1 MQIGEFTRTPTG
13 FIGRITTITL
23 DFELTLVPTDASDTE
38 GAPNYRLH
46 FGPDGDGPEIGAG
59 WDRNGE
65 RAGPYVAVQ
74 LDDPAFL
81 QPLRANLFRSGA
93 DEAAYH
99 LVWNRLS
106 KREGGPAKP
115 DERR

>member
-1 MQIGEFTRTPTG
+1 MQIGEFTRSPTG
-13 FIGRITTITL
+13 FVGRITTITL
-23 DFELTLVPTDASDTE
+23 DFELALIPADASDTE
-38 GAPNYRLH
+38 GAPNYRVH
-46 FGPDGDGPEIGAG
+46 AGADGDGPEIGAG

-74 LDDPAFL
+74 LDDPAFV

-99 LVWNRLS
+99 LVWNRSS
-106 KREGGPAKP
+106 KRESGPTKLE
-115 DERR
+115 ERS

>member
-23 DFELTLVPTDASDTE
+23 DFELALIPTDASDTE

-74 LDDPAFL
+74 LDDPAFV

-93 DEAAYH
+93 DEAAYY
-99 LVWNRLS
+99 LVWNRPS